1 MGNIVS
7 RFPAFWRVDV
17 TVIRGGGRDD
27 RGDPLPV
34 VELPVAG
41 CLVGPRSTS
50 EPVDR
55 ADLVDASAVLYRDP
69 QPSFVF
75 LSTDRVRTPDGVEWM
90 VDGDPKVWPMGV
102 EVPLRRG
109 AA

>member
-1 MGNIVS
+1 MGIVS
-7 RFPAFWRVDV
+7 QFPAFWRVDV
-17 TVIRGGGRDD
+17 VVVRGGGRDD

-34 VELPVAG
+34 TELPVAG
-41 CLVGPRSTS
+41 CLVGPRATS
-50 EPVDR
+50 EPIDR
-55 ADLVDASAVLYRDP
+55 ADLVDAGAVLYRDP

-75 LSTDRVRTPDGVEWM
+75 LSTDRVRTPDGVEWQ

-109 AA
+109 AV